1 VTKLIKRK
9 SPRRRRKS
17 VDPYKADKFVVV
29 KAKTGYMS
37 PGIYKRRVSV
47 DGDIAF
53 IHPREGVAKATMIPA
68 THVFDVKENADAFFA
83 ADGELQWVVMKADD
97 DDEEPEIFQANVRS
111 YVTKR
116 SYDRWSREVQVI
128 SRVDGQP
135 VSARWGTR
143 GFKTEREAL
152 RYMLSHIEEG
162 VKEAEAKIEKSQV
175 RKKAFLKIQA
185 RIKQL
190 GIRRG
195 LKRD

>member
-1 VTKLIKRK
+1 MAKA
-9 SPRRRRKS
+9 RRRKVKS
-17 VDPYKADKFVVV
+17 VDPYKDDKFVVV
-29 KAKTGYMS
+29 KNKTGYMS
-37 PGIYKRRVSV
+37 PGVYKRRVSV
-47 DGDIAF
+47 DGEIAF

-68 THVFDVKENADAFFA
+68 THVFDSKEKADAFFA
-83 ADGELQWVVMKADD
+83 ADGELQWVVLKADD
-97 DDEEPEIFQANVRS
+97 DDEEPEIFQAKVRS

-128 SRVDGQP
+128 ARVDGQP

-152 RYMLSHIEEG
+152 RWILSHVADGIKESEDKI
-162 VKEAEAKIEKSQV
+162 VKLQA
-175 RKKAFLKIQA
+175 RKAGFLKIQK

-190 GIRRG
+190 GVRRA

>member
-9 SPRRRRKS
+9 SSRRRRKS

-68 THVFDVKENADAFFA
+68 THVFDVKERADAFFA
-83 ADGELQWVVMKADD
+83 AEGELQWVVMKADD

-111 YVTKR
+111 YITKR

-175 RKKAFLKIQA
+175 RRKAFLKIQA